1 MILNNQ
7 FQIDRFVKIKDFMMF
22 GVLAEKVREF
32 NHMVYYVE
40 QILKILQQEED
51 SDKINPVGQIHRDL
65 SKIEKNLL
73 NFGLKGEAGKKR
85 EGWRAIVE
93 EIRHQRYKLLKMTDP
108 KHLAAQAHSKNKKTD
123 VTTPEYIAK
132 IAEIEM
138 KVMLSKELLL
148 EIEQEIFELCDKGI
162 KLVGE
167 IFYKGLQHRVV
178 SIESRIFYQ
187 KLETDL
193 NRYKLEIMQYHK

>member
-1 MILNNQ
+1 
-7 FQIDRFVKIKDFMMF
+7 
-22 GVLAEKVREF
+22 
-32 NHMVYYVE
+32 
-40 QILKILQQEED
+40 
-51 SDKINPVGQIHRDL
+51 
-65 SKIEKNLL
+65 
-73 NFGLKGEAGKKR
+73 
-85 EGWRAIVE
+85 
-93 EIRHQRYKLLKMTDP
+93 
-108 KHLAAQAHSKNKKTD
+108 
-123 VTTPEYIAK
+123 
-132 IAEIEM
+132 
-138 KVMLSKELLL
+138 MLSKELLL